1 MEALERA
8 SSVPERLGGAG
19 GGAIEAQGPAE
30 CEKAGNPRAVWK
42 ARQAGKGG
50 RGGGGRAAWAATSK
64 GPRGVPG
71 QLAPLA
77 LLRAP
82 D

>member
-8 SSVPERLGGAG
+8 SSIPECLGGASG
-19 GGAIEAQGPAE
+19 GQLKPRDLWNVKRWEIPERFGRQG
-30 CEKAGNPRAVWK
+30 RL
-42 ARQAGKGG
+42 GKGEWV
-50 RGGGGRAAWAATSK
+50 ANSK

-71 QLAPLA
+71 QLALLA
-77 LLRAP
+77 LLRVP

>member
-19 GGAIEAQGPAE
+19 GGQSRPRDLRNVKRRETPGRFGRQGRLGKEA
-30 CEKAGNPRAVWK
+30 
-42 ARQAGKGG
+42 
-50 RGGGGRAAWAATSK
+50 GGGGAAWAATSK

>member
-1 MEALERA
+1 MEALERV
-8 SSVPERLGGAG
+8 SSVQECLGGASRG
-19 GGAIEAQGPAE
+19 QSRPRDLWNVKSWETPEWFGRQG
-30 CEKAGNPRAVWK
+30 RL
-42 ARQAGKGG
+42 GKG
-50 RGGGGRAAWAATSK
+50 AWAATSK

-71 QLAPLA
+71 QLALLA